1 MDWESSPSWSAP
13 KRIASKYRIIRKE
26 MKLKGKCTF
35 RLPGREDVA
44 KEMQGIFSTLAGKCA
59 YRRSTVPKL
68 GKYFPAPT
76 KPGEEPEPLLK
87 MKKGEIGKMTGKPPC
102 LWPDFTESGSTR
114 TGKSPQRVEKLK
126 CTSQG
131 GWRSRHVE
139 RLGLPKEIEELV
151 VNMGNSALAQSTWRA
166 YNTAERAVKR
176 CEEDVGT
183 ILRMPWGEKE
193 AIIFTWWLM
202 KRNLASSTITQY
214 FSGIRNAHKRAN
226 LEPKGLDS
234 ILVKTM
240 LKGKSN
246 TEEPRKQ
253 KIAMTPGLLLALKRF
268 IIRCRLPLEDKL
280 LVWAMCTLMYSGSLR
295 GGEIMGE
302 EDDEFD
308 PRNILME
315 EDVRIKVV
323 RTGEGRMTKMVS
335 CIIKNP
341 KELPGTVNLEIEM
354 FKTEGKFCP
363 VAAVEKLRRNR
374 KGNKDKPFMTRK
386 NGKIVTKK
394 WLNGFLRQALG
405 RIVDYE
411 KETVSSHSF
420 RAGVATAMA
429 RCGYSDEEIQRQG
442 RWRSEAFL
450 KYIRLGRSQRL
461 EQQRT
466 LAEKLALIA
475 EAEVEERRAQ

>member
-1 MDWESSPSWSAP
+1 MQAVFSS
-13 KRIASKYRIIRKE
+13 
-26 MKLKGKCTF
+26 
-35 RLPGREDVA
+35 
-44 KEMQGIFSTLAGKCA
+44 LAGKCVWK
-59 YRRSTVPKL
+59 RSMTPKL
-68 GKYFPAPT
+68 GKFFPPPE
-76 KPGEEPEPLLK
+76 KPGEPAPPLVK
-87 MKKGEIGKMTGKPPC
+87 MKKGDARKCVSKLPV
-102 LWPDFTESGSTR
+102 LWPNFASSGPQRS
-114 TGKSPQRVEKLK
+114 GKSPQRVEKLK
-126 CTSQG
+126 YMNEG
-131 GWRSRHVE
+131 GWQSRHVA
-139 RLGLPKEIEELV
+139 RLGLPKEVEELV
-151 VNMGNSALAQSTWRA
+151 VSMGNCALAQSTWRA
-166 YNTAERAVKR
+166 YSTAERAARR
-176 CEEDVGT
+176 CEEEVG
-183 ILRMPWGEKE
+183 ILLRMPWGEKE

-214 FSGIRNAHKRAN
+214 FSGIRNAHKRSC

-234 ILVKTM
+234 TLVKTM
-240 LKGKSN
+240 LKGKAN

-253 KIAMTPGLLLALKRF
+253 KIAMTPGLLLELKRF
-268 IIRCRLPLEDKL
+268 IIKCNLPLEDKML
-280 LVWAMCTLMYSGSLR
+280 IWAMATLMYSGSLR

-315 EDVRIKVV
+315 EDVRIKVMK
-323 RTGEGRMTKMVS
+323 TGEGRRTKLVS

-341 KELPGTVNLEIEM
+341 KELPGTINLEIEM

-374 KGNKDKPFMTRK
+374 TGNKNKPFMTRK

-394 WLNGFLRQALG
+394 WLNGFLKKALAKM
-405 RIVDYE
+405 VDYE
-411 KETVSSHSF
+411 NETVSSHSF
-420 RAGVATAMA
+420 RSGVATAMA

-466 LAEKLALIA
+466 LAEKMAQIA
-475 EAEVEERRAQ
+475 EAEVEERGGRRR